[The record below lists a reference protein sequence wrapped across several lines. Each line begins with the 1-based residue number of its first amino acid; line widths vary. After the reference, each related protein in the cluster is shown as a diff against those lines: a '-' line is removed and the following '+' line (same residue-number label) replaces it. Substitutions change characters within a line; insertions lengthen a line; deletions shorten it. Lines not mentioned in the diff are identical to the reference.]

1 MVAET
6 HDEEE
11 GLTRQEE
18 PRGVEVEGEDRQDE
32 NEEGGDPEGRAP
44 DEVGAK
50 GKQARSEAQGKSP

>member
-18 PRGVEVEGEDRQDE
+18 PRGVEVEDEDRQDE
-32 NEEGGDPEGRAP
+32 NKEGSEPEGRAP
-44 DEVGAK
+44 DEVGDK
-50 GKQARSEAQGKSP
+50 GNQARSEAHGKFP